1 MKKNLLNLLL
11 LSFFALSGAFAQ
23 SRKIT
28 GSVTGSDDGT
38 PLPGVSVK
46 IEGTSFGT
54 QTDPDGHYS
63 ISLPANANTITFS
76 LIGFNKQ
83 TVSLGSGSVY
93 NVKLVSNNKQLTEV
107 MVVGY
112 GTESK
117 RNVTGAISKVTSEAI
132 GDKPVTGL
140 DQALSGQMAGVSINS
155 SSGTPGGAVTV
166 RIRGVSTI
174 NAGSQPLYVVDGT
187 PIISTSDAQLTFGN
201 GSTDPLNDINPNDI
215 ESIDV
220 LKDAAAAAIYGS
232 RASNG
237 VVIVTTKKGKA
248 GKTHVDL
255 DYYTGYQAPTK
266 EIPTLT
272 GPQYIQLLQESILNR
287 YPTLVRNGVTYTSL
301 KALMEQSIGLVG
313 DSNDPSTYPSTNW
326 QDIVFNK
333 SAPISNYN
341 LSINGGDE
349 KTKFNITSGYF
360 KQAGIVRGSD
370 YNRFNFRINLD
381 HAVTDKI
388 KFGTNTSFN
397 RSTQNRINN
406 DNNIYGVLSA
416 GILETSAIPV
426 YNADG
431 TYAKDPN
438 SSVENPVAAY
448 KEPFNLTLNYRLLS
462 NVYGEYQITPYLKF
476 RTNFAADYSLN
487 HERRFLPTT
496 LNAGLPTGSGSE
508 TYYSDLNVL
517 NENTLTFNQT
527 FGDHSLNILLGQ
539 SYQDDSWESML
550 GTATNFPS
558 NYLYRLS
565 VASVKNNVTS
575 SGSSNAL
582 LSYFS
587 RANYTYKGRYILSAS
602 LRSDGSS
609 RFGTSNRYG
618 YFPAFSGAWILS
630 DEPFIQKNDILSTL
644 KLRGSW
650 GKTGNS
656 QIGDFAS
663 RTLVGG
669 GFFYNGGSGLAPTQL
684 GTNTLSW
691 EKTTQTDVAFDLGF
705 FKDRLT
711 LSVDLYKK
719 ITNGLLATVPLPG
732 SSGFTGYTDNN
743 GSVRNEG
750 IEIDLHSTNFKS
762 SSFTWTT
769 GFNIAFNRNTVLS
782 LANNNNPYGTGFAS
796 WVQVGQAL
804 GSFRGYVVDHIFQSQ
819 AEVDAANAAAKTAT
833 GNATALYQLATTAPG
848 DIKFKDLN
856 GDGVVNS
863 ADQKILGSAQPQ
875 FTGGFNNYFKYHDI
889 DLSFFFQFS
898 MGGKLL
904 NDTRQFAEGMNS
916 VFGQFA
922 TTLNRWT
929 PTNTNTDMPRAVYG
943 DPSQNTR
950 ISDRFIENGSYGRLK
965 NLTLGYSLP
974 STIADKIHV
983 RKIRLFAS
991 AQNLFTITKYKG
1003 FDPEISTFNDSN
1015 TSQGTEFLTVPQAK
1029 TITFGANVGF

>member
-1 MKKNLLNLLL
+1 MKKIL
-11 LSFFALSGAFAQ
+11 LSFFLLSIFALNCAYAQ

-28 GSVTGSDDGT
+28 GTVIGADDGA
-38 PLPGVSVK
+38 PLPGVSVSVK
-46 IEGTSFGT
+46 GTNRGGITDSYGKFTLTASTGETLVVSFIG
-54 QTDPDGHYS
+54 YNSLS
-63 ISLPANANTITFS
+63 IPVTAANN
-76 LIGFNKQ
+76 
-83 TVSLGSGSVY
+83 Y
-93 NVKLVSNNKQLTEV
+93 PVKLATNNKLLSEV
-107 MVVGY
+107 LVVGY

-117 RNVTGAISKVTSEAI
+117 RNSTGAISKVTAEAI
-132 GDKPVTGL
+132 DDKPVTGL
-140 DQALSGQMAGVSINS
+140 DQALSGQMAGVSITS
-155 SSGTPGGAVTV
+155 SSGTPGGGVTV

-187 PIISTSDAQLTFGN
+187 PIITTSDAQLGFGN
-201 GSTDPLNDINPNDI
+201 GTTDPLNDINPNDI

-237 VVIVTTKKGKA
+237 VVIVTTKRGKA

-255 DYYTGYQAPTK
+255 DYYTGFQAPTR

-272 GPQYIQLLQESILNR
+272 GPQYIQILQEAITNR
-287 YPTLVRNGVTYTSL
+287 YSSLIGTASYPTLA
-301 KALMEQSIGLVG
+301 ALMQNGLG
-313 DSNDPSTYPSTNW
+313 IKNDSNAPGTYPSTNW
-326 QDIVFNK
+326 QSLVFNK

-349 KTKFNITSGYF
+349 KTKFNVTAGYF
-360 KQAGIVRGSD
+360 KQDGIVRGSD
-370 YNRFNFRINLD
+370 YSRFNFRTNLD
-381 HAVTDKI
+381 HSITDKI
-388 KFGTNTSFN
+388 KFGTNIAFD
-397 RSTQNRINN
+397 RSLQDRINN

-448 KEPFNLTLNYRLLS
+448 KEPFNPTVTYRLLS
-462 NVYGEYQITPYLKF
+462 NIYGEYQITPYLKF
-476 RTNFAADYSLN
+476 RTNFGADYTLD

-496 LNAGLPTGSGSE
+496 LNAGLPNGSGFE

-517 NENTLTFNQT
+517 NENTLTFNKA
-527 FGDHSLNILLGQ
+527 FGDHSLNVLLGQ
-539 SYQDDSWESML
+539 SYQDDSWESIL
-550 GTATNFPS
+550 ASATNFPS

-565 VASVKNNVTS
+565 VASNKTGASS

-582 LSYFS
+582 ISYFA
-587 RANYTYKGRYILSAS
+587 RVNYSYKGRYILSAS
-602 LRSDGSS
+602 LRDDGSS
-609 RFGTSNRYG
+609 RFGTKNQYG
-618 YFPAFSGAWILS
+618 YFPAFSGAWIIS
-630 DEPFIQKNDILSTL
+630 DEPFFKKNDVFSTV

-650 GKTGNS
+650 GKTGNY

-669 GFFYNGGSGLAPTQL
+669 GFFYNGASGLAPTQL

-691 EKTTQTDVAFDLGF
+691 EKTTQTDLATDLGF
-705 FKDRLT
+705 LRDRITLT
-711 LSVDLYKK
+711 VDLYKK
-719 ITNGLLATVPLPG
+719 ITTGLLASVPLPG
-732 SSGFTGYTDNN
+732 SAGFTGYTANS

-750 IEIDLHSTNFKS
+750 LEVDLHSTVFKTS
-762 SSFTWTT
+762 AFTWTT

-796 WVQVGQAL
+796 WVQVGQPL
-804 GSFRGYVVDHIFQSQ
+804 GSFRGYVVDHIFQTQ
-819 AEVDAANAAAKTAT
+819 AEIDALNVAAKAKTGSPTAV
-833 GNATALYQLATTAPG
+833 YQFAATAPG

-863 ADQKILGSAQPQ
+863 ADQKIIGSAQPQ
-875 FTGGFNNYFKYHDI
+875 FTGGFNNYFKYHDF

-898 MGGKLL
+898 VGGKLL

-916 VFGQFA
+916 VFGQYA
-922 TTLNRWT
+922 TVLNRWT
-929 PTNTNTDMPRAVYG
+929 PTNTNTTMPRAVYG
-943 DPSQNTR
+943 DPNQNTR
-950 ISDRFIENGSYGRLK
+950 VSTRFIEDGSYGRLK

-974 STIADKIHV
+974 AAIASKIHV
-983 RKIRLFAS
+983 RKVRIFAS